1 MAGVTKVRI
10 KESAEELRELLK
22 KQKTV
27 LGKERIQA
35 LYLLK
40 IQQVK
45 TIQDLAVMLGR
56 GSATIQRWLKAYAES
71 GIDTLVSRK
80 KGSGRP
86 PIINTDVREQLSKEL
101 EDPQG
106 FKSYEEIRTWLKAV
120 EGVEASYK
128 VVHDT
133 VRYRMKA
140 KLKVPRA
147 VGIKHQ
153 PEAEEEF
160 KKNFHNT

>member
-1 MAGVTKVRI
+1 MPGVTKVEI
-10 KESAEELRELLK
+10 FESADQLHELLR
-22 KQKTV
+22 KQKTA

-40 IQQVK
+40 IGQVK
-45 TIQDLAVMLGR
+45 TIQNLAVVLGR
-56 GSATIQRWLKAYAES
+56 GTATVQRWLKTYKES
-71 GIDTLVSRK
+71 GITSLVSRK

-86 PIINTDVREQLSKEL
+86 PIIKTSAREELLKEL
-101 EDPQG
+101 SDPQG

-133 VRYRMKA
+133 VRYQMKA

-147 VGIKHQ
+147 VGVKHSQ
-153 PEAEEEF
+153 EAESEF
-160 KKNFHNT
+160 KKNCQNT

>member
-1 MAGVTKVRI
+1 MARVTKVEI
-10 KESAEELRELLK
+10 LESADQLHELLR
-22 KQKTV
+22 KQKTA
-27 LGKERIQA
+27 LGFERIQA

-40 IQQVK
+40 TGQVK
-45 TIQDLAVMLGR
+45 TIGDLAIVLGR
-56 GSATIQRWLKAYAES
+56 GSATVQRWLKAYRES
-71 GIDTLVSRK
+71 GITNMLSRK
-80 KGSGRP
+80 EGSGRP
-86 PIINTDVREQLSKEL
+86 PIINTDVREQLLKEL
-101 EDPQG
+101 EEPQG

-147 VGIKHQ
+147 VGVKHKE
-153 PEAEEEF
+153 EAESEF
-160 KKNFHNT
+160 KKNCLNT

>member
-1 MAGVTKVRI
+1 MARVTKVEI
-10 KESAEELRELLK
+10 LESAEQLHELLR
-22 KQKTV
+22 KQKTA
-27 LGKERIQA
+27 LSKERIQA

-40 IQQVK
+40 IGQVK
-45 TIQDLAVMLGR
+45 TMQDLAVVLGR
-56 GSATIQRWLKAYAES
+56 GTATVQRWLKAYKES
-71 GIDTLVSRK
+71 GITSLVSRK

-86 PIINTDVREQLSKEL
+86 PIIKTSAREQLLKEL
-101 EDPQG
+101 EEPQG

-133 VRYRMKA
+133 VRYQMKA
-140 KLKVPRA
+140 KLKMPRA
-147 VGIKHQ
+147 VGVKHQ

-160 KKNFHNT
+160 KKNSHNI

>member
-1 MAGVTKVRI
+1 MAGVTKVKI
-10 KESAEELRELLK
+10 KESAEELHELLR

-40 IQQVK
+40 IGQVK
-45 TIQDLAVMLGR
+45 TIQDLAVVLGR
-56 GSATIQRWLKAYAES
+56 GSATVQRWLKTYTES
-71 GIDTLVSRK
+71 GITDLVLRK

-86 PIINTDVREQLSKEL
+86 PIINTNVREQLLKEL

-106 FKSYEEIRTWLKAV
+106 FKSYEEIRTWLKAQ
-120 EGVEASYK
+120 EEVEASYK

-147 VGIKHQ
+147 VGIKYNE
-153 PEAEEEF
+153 EAEEEF
-160 KKNFHNT
+160 KKNFPSI

>member
-1 MAGVTKVRI
+1 MAGVTKVKI

-45 TIQDLAVMLGR
+45 TIQDLAVVLGR
-56 GSATIQRWLKAYAES
+56 GSATVQRWLKAYAES

-120 EGVEASYK
+120 QGVRASYK
-128 VVHDT
+128 VVRDT

-147 VGIKHQ
+147 VSIKHQ